1 MTNNELAPT
10 LLFFRILGERREVD
24 IIPDSQKFTPGRIS
38 KSNRDQ
44 TDIQN

>member
-1 MTNNELAPT
+1 MPNNELAPT
-10 LLFFRILGERREVD
+10 LLVFRILGEWREVH
-24 IIPDSQKFTPGRIS
+24 IIPDSQEFTPSWIS